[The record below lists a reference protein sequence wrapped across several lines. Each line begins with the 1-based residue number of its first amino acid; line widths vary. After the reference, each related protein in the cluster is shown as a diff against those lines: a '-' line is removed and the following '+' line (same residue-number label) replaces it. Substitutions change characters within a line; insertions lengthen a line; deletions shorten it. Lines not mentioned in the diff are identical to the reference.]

1 MTRSELEILIQK
13 TLRGLSN
20 YIVTQDVEIAVD
32 TAQRETG
39 WTLPV
44 SGSFKEFWIVERTKR
59 HVYDQLR
66 SGSAHKFKVEQINLQ
81 HRFEHYNSLIKTM
94 DRQFEAAMKDN
105 PAEFAGANVYEMFGT
120 KVDAGYAYTETG
132 RDKTLDP
139 DNVVVFTP
147 SNADTQ

>member
-13 TLRGLSN
+13 NLRGLQS
-20 YIVTQDVEIAVD
+20 YIIPDDISVAID

-44 SGSFKEFWIVERTKR
+44 SGSFKEHWIVERTKR
-59 HVYDQLR
+59 HVFDQLR

-81 HRFEHYNSLIKTM
+81 HRFEHYNNLIRTM
-94 DRQFEAAMKDN
+94 DRQFEAAIKDN

-120 KVDAGYAYTETG
+120 KVDAGFAYDELG
-132 RDKTLDP
+132 KDKTLDSE
-139 DNVVVFTP
+139 NIVVFTP